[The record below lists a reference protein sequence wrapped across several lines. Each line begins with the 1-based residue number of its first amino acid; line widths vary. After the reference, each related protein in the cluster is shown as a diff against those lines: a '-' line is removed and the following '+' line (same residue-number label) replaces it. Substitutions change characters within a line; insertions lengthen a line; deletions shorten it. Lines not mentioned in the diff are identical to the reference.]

1 MLHYTLLLKPPT
13 MYVEK
18 TPHGF
23 NIIGMPN
30 DVFRETLIAIKTAIT
45 GQANGNGTNKK
56 TKDQME
62 TLRRRMQNEIH

>member
-1 MLHYTLLLKPPT
+1 